1 MAEKRETRQHRE
13 AWGRL
18 RQLPSKRWQARYMGP
33 DGKVY
38 SARTADD
45 RPLTFLTKTDARA
58 FLNQT
63 HAAIARGEWESPE
76 DAVRRREA
84 EAAAAA
90 RRDITFREYALAWLE
105 RIQHEP
111 GKGGRP
117 RRPGTVMLYRGRVR
131 NYLLEPLGD
140 LRVRDVDTDVVRK
153 LTAELVARPSVLK
166 PGAAYNGVAGETVD
180 VLKTILRA
188 AVRDGILE
196 TMPDVPT
203 PSRRSVR
210 HDADHTPE
218 DDVATPQQVDAL
230 YDAVPQPWRIAV
242 LLAAW
247 CPSCA
252 AGRCSACSGATSSGT
267 PVAPRPRCT
276 CDDRR
281 SGRPA
286 PSPTRSPRR
295 ACGRWRCRP

>member
-90 RRDITFREYALAWLE
+90 RRDITFREYAPAWSS
-105 RIQHEP
+105 
-111 GKGGRP
+111 
-117 RRPGTVMLYRGRVR
+117 RGSSTSR
-131 NYLLEPLGD
+131 
-140 LRVRDVDTDVVRK
+140 
-153 LTAELVARPSVLK
+153 A
-166 PGAAYNGVAGETVD
+166 
-180 VLKTILRA
+180 RA
-188 AVRDGILE
+188 AAPGVR
-196 TMPDVPT
+196 
-203 PSRRSVR
+203 
-210 HDADHTPE
+210 
-218 DDVATPQQVDAL
+218 
-230 YDAVPQPWRIAV
+230 
-242 LLAAW
+242 
-247 CPSCA
+247 
-252 AGRCSACSGATSSGT
+252 
-267 PVAPRPRCT
+267 AP
-276 CDDRR
+276 
-281 SGRPA
+281 
-286 PSPTRSPRR
+286 
-295 ACGRWRCRP
+295 